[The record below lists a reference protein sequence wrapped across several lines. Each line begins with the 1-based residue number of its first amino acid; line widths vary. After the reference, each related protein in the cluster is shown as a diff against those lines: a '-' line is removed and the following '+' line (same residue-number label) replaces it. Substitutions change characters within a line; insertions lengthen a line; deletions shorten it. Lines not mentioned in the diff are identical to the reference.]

1 MKPDH
6 DTGPS
11 YGVKNLHPRGWA
23 LTDAGS
29 RNQALAVHRFSS
41 LGTRTLRAGPT
52 HPEVRPIRDN
62 QTRVANHLFDQA
74 VSGITVKVCVRATG
88 AVRGWP
94 SLPSVRPRPSFDSFQ
109 DPARSADRLRLLGTG
124 SCSRSRVESEV
135 EVRIFR
141 SRR

>member
-62 QTRVANHLFDQA
+62 QTRVANHLFARA
-74 VSGITVKVCVRATG
+74 VSGITVKAGVPATG
-88 AVRGWP
+88 AIGGW
-94 SLPSVRPRPSFDSFQ
+94 LLQPSV
-109 DPARSADRLRLLGTG
+109 
-124 SCSRSRVESEV
+124 
-135 EVRIFR
+135 
-141 SRR
+141 